1 MGRIPRTKLRANL
14 CAGKSAKL
22 DVVVQMPENRGSY
35 ILEWDL
41 VKESV
46 AWFSN
51 KAFAT
56 LRVTVM
62 VE

>member
-1 MGRIPRTKLRANL
+1 MG
-14 CAGKSAKL
+14 
-22 DVVVQMPENRGSY
+22 VQGY

-51 KAFAT
+51 KGFAT
-56 LRVTVM
+56 LRVTVI